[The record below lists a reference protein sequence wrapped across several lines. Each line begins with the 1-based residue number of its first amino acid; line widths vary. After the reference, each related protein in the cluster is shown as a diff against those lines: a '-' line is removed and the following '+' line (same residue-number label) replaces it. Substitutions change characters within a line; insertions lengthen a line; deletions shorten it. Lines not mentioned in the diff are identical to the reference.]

1 MPLAWIPRR
10 LTITRLCTRSNN
22 SSNSSNFNNIPPSC
36 IWLITCNT
44 TINCKFFREI
54 EDRRNRLPSAVRG
67 NRKWKNRGGLCSRC
81 DGTMILRQASS
92 RSSYRALPPIS
103 LLAMLCPS
111 SRSSFLRISSRAV
124 KGQGERHL
132 YSLRKVRSCPRSLNR
147 TICFHRRVDGCD
159 RCRDDNRPQGNV
171 PIL

>member
-36 IWLITCNT
+36 IWLITCNI
-44 TINCKFFREI
+44 TINCKSFREI
-54 EDRRNRLPSAVRG
+54 GGIDFRRLSVC
-67 NRKWKNRGGLCSRC
+67 RKWKNRGGLCSRC

>member
-36 IWLITCNT
+36 IWLITCNI
-44 TINCKFFREI
+44 TINCKSFREI
-54 EDRRNRLPSAVRG
+54 GGIDFRRLSVC
-67 NRKWKNRGGLCSRC
+67 RKWKNRGGLCSRC
-81 DGTMILRQASS
+81 DGTMILRQASP

-111 SRSSFLRISSRAV
+111 SRSSILRISSRAV

>member
-36 IWLITCNT
+36 IWLITCNI
-44 TINCKFFREI
+44 TINCKSFREI
-54 EDRRNRLPSAVRG
+54 GGIDFRRLSVC
-67 NRKWKNRGGLCSRC
+67 RKWKNRGGLCSRC
-81 DGTMILRQASS
+81 DGTMILRQASP

>member
-36 IWLITCNT
+36 IWLITCNI
-44 TINCKFFREI
+44 TINCKSFREI
-54 EDRRNRLPSAVRG
+54 GGIDFRRLSVC
-67 NRKWKNRGGLCSRC
+67 RKWKNRGGLCSRC

-111 SRSSFLRISSRAV
+111 PRSSFLRISSRAV